1 MEWDEFM
8 WRTKGA
14 VKSQVWDC
22 IWEQTTKQLKFPVWA
37 KVWSE
42 GPHQVQA
49 QLRDR
54 VEDQAQEDCDEM
66 G

>member
-1 MEWDEFM
+1 MELDEFM
-8 WRTKGA
+8 WLKGA

-22 IWEQTTKQLKFPVWA
+22 IWEQTTKQLKFLVWA
-37 KVWSE
+37 KVWSA

-54 VEDQAQEDCDEM
+54 VEGQAQEDYDEM